1 MFGLGWGELLIIGI
15 VVFSVLAIMVR
26 LFGRR

>member
-1 MFGLGWGELLIIGI
+1 MFGLSWGELLIIGI